1 LDKRKQI
8 SELSQRAIAGR
19 DDRLMNLFDDGE
31 ENAQDEGV
39 IFSELRTLAQDYSQ
53 KSVLVQGGMKLI
65 SRIFDKR
72 TNRFVAM
79 AELIKKEDS
88 ELYEPFLREAR
99 LTALLDHP
107 NIMNI
112 HEIGLDESS
121 HPYFT
126 MDLKQGDNLEII
138 LQKIVKSDSVYREKY
153 GLNELLD
160 IFQKVCNAVDY
171 AHSKAVVHLDL
182 KPDNIQVGDYGEV
195 LLCDWGLSKIV
206 GSSDDLQQDNLLNP
220 DMLNNMTLHGIVK
233 GTPGYMAPE
242 QITGEQKTQQT
253 DVFSLG
259 CILYK
264 ICTGVSP
271 FDGELEFLFAQ
282 TVEGRYTPVMEVNKT
297 IAPGLVAI
305 VDKAMRPVPEDRYLS
320 VDQLIND
327 LRKYR
332 EGFATEAENAGAL
345 RLLQLLYKRNK
356 SLSYLLLSFFL
367 VTSAGLYIFID
378 RIADERAI
386 ALEERDRA
394 RLAKEK
400 EGLARK
406 EAENNFLIAET
417 AKKDSEKNA
426 ALLAQEKIQ
435 LEKLNKEY
443 VNDLVSQSVF
453 ISDNMNFW
461 QLQNDRLHRETLI
474 YLDRAISLNS
484 NVEMAWKQKAHLLF
498 IMQRYREAKT
508 CFEHLEG
515 FDELQ
520 KLCRDFSKRE
530 DRQSIK
536 NFLDILKILG
546 DLQPRTRYR
555 ALMDQMLSYDHHAH
569 LRSEQDKIAITREI
583 VKLWHPN
590 KTVSLEFNSESREL
604 TLSGPVNYLRFERNP
619 SGKRRS
625 VLWLLKPK
633 VIIFKGTQFKQL
645 SQLFDLPLVKLDLRG
660 TQIKDLGP
668 LTKFQSLE
676 RLIVEENQFKKE
688 QLKALPQWVRLTQK
702 ELGEP

>member
-8 SELSQRAIAGR
+8 SELSQRALEGR
-19 DDRLMNLFDDGE
+19 DDRLMNLFEDE
-31 ENAQDEGV
+31 EDNTQNEGV
-39 IFSELRTLAQDYSQ
+39 IFSELRHLAEDYSQ
-53 KSVLVQGGMKLI
+53 KSELAQGGMKLI
-65 SRIFDKR
+65 SRVFDKR

-79 AELIKKEDS
+79 AELIKKEES

-112 HEIGLDESS
+112 HEIGLDHDS

-126 MDLKQGDNLEII
+126 MDLKQGDNLELI
-138 LQKIVKSDSVYREKY
+138 LKKIANGNSNYKEKY

-195 LLCDWGLSKIV
+195 LVCDWGLSKII
-206 GSSDDLQQDNLLNP
+206 GSNDDVQQDNLLNP
-220 DMLNNMTLHGIVK
+220 DILNNMTLHGVIK

-242 QITGEQKTQQT
+242 QISGDEKTQQT

-264 ICTGVSP
+264 ICTGKEP
-271 FDGELEFLFAQ
+271 FKGELEFLFTK
-282 TVEGRYTPVMEVNKT
+282 TVEGRYTAVLELNKS
-297 IAPGLVAI
+297 IAMGLAAI
-305 VDKAMRPVPEDRYLS
+305 VDKAIRPKPEDRYLS

-356 SLSYLLLSFFL
+356 TLSYLLLSFFL
-367 VTSAGLYIFID
+367 VTSTGLYIFIN

-386 ALEERDRA
+386 AFEERDRA

-406 EAENNFLIAET
+406 EVERNFLIAET
-417 AKKDSEKNA
+417 AKKESEKSA
-426 ALLAQEKIQ
+426 ELLAQEKLQ
-435 LEKLNKEY
+435 LEKLNREY
-443 VNDLVSQSVF
+443 VNDLVNQSVF

-461 QLQNDRLHRETLI
+461 ELHNDRLHRETLL

-484 NVEMAWKQKAHLLF
+484 NASMAWKQKAHLLF
-498 IMQRYREAKT
+498 IMQRYRDAKT

-515 FDELQ
+515 FDELKKICQ
-520 KLCRDFSKRE
+520 DFIKRE
-530 DRQSIK
+530 ERQSLKSFIK
-536 NFLDILKILG
+536 VLRRLG
-546 DLQPRTRYR
+546 DLQPRPRYR
-555 ALMDQMLSYDHHAH
+555 TLMDQMISYDLHAH
-569 LRSEQDKIAITREI
+569 KRSEEDEIAITKLLVEI
-583 VKLWHPN
+583 WHPN
-590 KTVSLEFNSESREL
+590 KKVSLEFNSELREL
-604 TLSGPVNYLRFERNP
+604 TLSGPINYLRFERNP

-625 VLWLLKPK
+625 ILWLLNPK
-633 VIIFKGTQFKQL
+633 VIIFKGTEFKQL
-645 SQLFDLPLVKLDLRG
+645 SQLFDLPLVKLDVRG
-660 TQIKDLGP
+660 TQIKDLTP
-668 LTKFQSLE
+668 LTKFKSLE
-676 RLIVEENQFKKE
+676 RIIVEEGQFKKE
-688 QLKALPQWVRLTQK
+688 QLKALPQWVRLTKK
-702 ELGEP
+702 EIAQP